1 MQGQTLLMMMER
13 RWRTVEEGTFRI
25 DIAALST
32 TQQTMISDQPRVQI
46 DELNK
51 TLGSH
56 SSSFLYNAYLYYRYS
71 LCPYEI
77 FICSVVIQAGSYQ
90 YFQGTIITKRQ
101 DPSLAGARGGVGG
114 ANPKIWREERKL
126 LPLVAC

>member
-56 SSSFLYNAYLYYRYS
+56 SFSFL
-71 LCPYEI
+71 
-77 FICSVVIQAGSYQ
+77 
-90 YFQGTIITKRQ
+90 
-101 DPSLAGARGGVGG
+101 
-114 ANPKIWREERKL
+114 
-126 LPLVAC
+126 